1 MILITYEELAKARQL
16 GSQLREAGI
25 NPLDFIHQT
34 DDPQSVKNKKMG
46 NAPKAQDG
54 LEVKQAGEQLPQLEI
69 LGIKIPR
76 KIFGID
82 VGTQAAEKFSGSTEE
97 EDVFDP
103 KRHKMKPDQVRELIK
118 QVSIKGMMMNKPDK
132 DILETINQVVAQAG
146 YTNDELSPEKV
157 KAKAIKGYEL
167 YNTDQPNPFP
177 AWKLISSIIG
187 GTTGNIVGGRTG
199 AMVGARVGA
208 IGGPW
213 GMIAG
218 SIVGG
223 TLGYVGALLGYEQ
236 TLTNLNK
243 KGMLYTPT
251 YNEVGEFIG
260 NVQGINRPTKEKLV
274 EYLKHEAKIDAMFQG
289 GFFAARPVF
298 KALGMGLS
306 NIALGVGKNERAMA
320 KAIKETTGISP
331 SIVDISRYD
340 IIRAAPTVIG
350 RLPFFRRPFVKAAA
364 AQKEALLQTAKNK
377 IFLDGPT
384 FSLAEIGHDMS
395 KVRDTVTK
403 KIVDNVSKKYD
414 DFYAAIGDNPAIA
427 WHTTRAKAVEGLKFM
442 EQLGIP
448 PQELMRNSF
457 YQKLA
462 NLAGKENMT
471 VFGAGAPFT
480 AAQWKQQRTMFTQ
493 EILNNP
499 TLTPEMKD
507 IGRNVL
513 RGLEEDMASL
523 IKGNPNLYK
532 NADKLL
538 NEADKSFKNMMILF
552 GDPTIKELGKDSK
565 FAYINMLQQP
575 GSKYSSEL
583 LDSVLKDF
591 RDPIAMERLHNI
603 LGDQMFGKVMKA
615 KVLDAFQNAFTKS
628 TTKPGLTNINEDFFK
643 SFDDLSFD
651 SNAFK
656 NALGLNEVGLP
667 LKRRLDTLIKG
678 LQLGSRETKLPSA
691 QELLNFADAAQTFF
705 NGKNMNI
712 STFLTRRAALGGVE
726 SLLRVITPAAAIGGG
741 YSAAM
746 ASPMSTLLGVGAMYY
761 SGHILARPMLVE
773 SFKEAFERWG
783 KANAVAGTGAYQ
795 KALEAAT
802 VASQRAIRELF
813 RSDTDI
819 PDELDNRFSNIQG
832 RMQYL
837 NMGEEAFNE
846 MKAMTEENLDKDIS
860 DILGQDSEQKLERGM
875 IMPGVQPGVTSIPDQ
890 SENIKKINTPV
901 VDTPNVVNQNSLSVR
916 NNVVNNP
923 NNIINRGVSTT
934 NPMFTAGM
942 KPVNNKINQ
951 NSRLALAGNDPLLQ
965 AIARRNV

>member
-1 MILITYEELAKARQL
+1 MITYEELAKARQL
-16 GSQLREAGI
+16 GSELREQGI
-25 NPLDFIHQT
+25 NPADWLRQT
-34 DDPQSVKNKKMG
+34 DGAQNIKQQANMPV
-46 NAPKAQDG
+46 KAQDG
-54 LEVKQAGEQLPQLEI
+54 VEVKQQGEQLPQLEVM
-69 LGIKIPR
+69 GVKIPR
-76 KIFGID
+76 KIFGLNI
-82 VGTQAAEKFSGSTEE
+82 GTQAAESFGGSTED

-103 KRHKMKPDQVRELIK
+103 QKHKMKPSQVKNLIK
-118 QVSIKGMMMNKPDK
+118 EVSIKGMMLNKSDK
-132 DILETINQVVAQAG
+132 EVLQTINNVVAAAG
-146 YTNDELSPEKV
+146 YTNDELSPEKI

-177 AWKLISSIIG
+177 AYKLISSIIG
-187 GTTGNIVGGRTG
+187 GTAGNIVGGRTG

-218 SIVGG
+218 SMVGG

-251 YNEVGEFIG
+251 YNEIGEFVG
-260 NVQGINRPTKEKLV
+260 NVQGINRPTQEKLV
-274 EYLKHEAKIDAMFQG
+274 EYLKHEAKVDAMFQG

-364 AQKEALLQTAKNK
+364 AQKEALLKTAKDK

-384 FSLAEIGHDMS
+384 FSLAELGHNMS
-395 KVRDTVTK
+395 VVRDRVTK
-403 KIVDNVSKKYD
+403 SIVDSVSKKYD
-414 DFYAAIGDNPAIA
+414 DFYTALGDNPAIA

-442 EQLGIP
+442 EGLGIP
-448 PQELMRNSF
+448 PAELMRNSF
-457 YQKLA
+457 YQKIA
-462 NLAGKENMT
+462 NLAGKQEMS
-471 VFGAGAPFT
+471 VFTAGAPFT

-513 RGLEEDMASL
+513 RGLEEDLANL
-523 IKGNPNLYK
+523 IKANPNLYK

-538 NEADKSFKNMMILF
+538 QDADKSFKNMMILF

-575 GSKYSSEL
+575 GNKYSSEL

-591 RDPIAMERLHNI
+591 RDPVAMERLHQI

-628 TTKPGLTNINEDFFK
+628 TTKPGLTDINEDFFK
-643 SFDDLSFD
+643 TFDDLTFN
-651 SNAFK
+651 SNVFK
-656 NALGLNEVGLP
+656 KSLGLDEVGLP
-667 LKRRLDTLIKG
+667 LKKRLDTLIRGLELGAKG
-678 LQLGSRETKLPSA
+678 QNLPNA
-691 QELLNFADAAQTFF
+691 QQLLNFADAAQTFF

-761 SGHILARPMLVE
+761 AGHILARPMLVE
-773 SFKEAFERWG
+773 SFKEAFERWA
-783 KANAVAGTGAYQ
+783 KANAAAGTGAY
-795 KALEAAT
+795 KKSIEAAT
-802 VASQRAIRELF
+802 LASQRAIRDLF

-819 PDELDNRFSNIQG
+819 PDQLDNRFNSIQN
-832 RMQYL
+832 RMDYI
-837 NMGEEAFNE
+837 NVGEEAFNE
-846 MKAMTEENLDKDIS
+846 MKALTDQEQDKDING
-860 DILGQDSEQKLERGM
+860 ILGQDSQEKLERGM
-875 IMPGVQPGVTSIPDQ
+875 IIPDAKPGQ
-890 SENIKKINTPV
+890 TYVPDASENVKPIVSPEVNAPPV
-901 VDTPNVVNQNSLSVR
+901 VTNTGLSAKNR
-916 NNVVNNP
+916 VVNNP
-923 NNIINRGVSTT
+923 NNIINRGVNTV
-934 NPMFTAGM
+934 NPAFTAGM
-942 KPVNNKINQ
+942 KPMNVNQ

-965 AIARRNV
+965 AIAMKDRRAV